1 MDVKAGYS
9 EGPGTKVS
17 LSEQPDVDLA
27 EASRTTLS
35 FVVDEEFHAWGD
47 SSSCQEESSP
57 AQMAPVQHV
66 PIPCTLGQQLQTEA
80 RFPSFPE
87 NAC

>member
-27 EASRTTLS
+27 EASKTTLS
-35 FVVDEEFHAWGD
+35 FVVDED
-47 SSSCQEESSP
+47 SFVTP
-57 AQMAPVQHV
+57 YM
-66 PIPCTLGQQLQTEA
+66 G
-80 RFPSFPE
+80 R
-87 NAC
+87 